1 MARGYRKKREAPLDE
16 NGNQVIL
23 QGDKREAML
32 TRARNSVLY
41 QLGSSPRSRFQLAIR
56 LKENGISD
64 DIIEEVLDRYV
75 ELGFIND
82 ASFANSLTESRHR
95 SKGLARNAIKQ
106 ELKQKG
112 VSSEEVAMALENIS
126 EEDEYKR
133 AYELV
138 VRKAPSTARLEK
150 DARTRRLVGMLSRK
164 GYSPNIAFKVVKEVL
179 SLEISELPEG
189 LED

>member
-1 MARGYRKKREAPLDE
+1 MAQNYRKKRVAPVDE
-16 NGNQVIL
+16 NGNQIIL
-23 QGDKREAML
+23 EGDKREAML

-41 QLGSSPRSRFQLAIR
+41 QLGSSPRSRFQLATR
-56 LKENGISD
+56 LKENGIPD

-82 ASFANSLTESRHR
+82 ATFANSLTESRHR

-112 VSSEEVAMALENIS
+112 VNPEEVEVALESIS

-189 LED
+189 LDD